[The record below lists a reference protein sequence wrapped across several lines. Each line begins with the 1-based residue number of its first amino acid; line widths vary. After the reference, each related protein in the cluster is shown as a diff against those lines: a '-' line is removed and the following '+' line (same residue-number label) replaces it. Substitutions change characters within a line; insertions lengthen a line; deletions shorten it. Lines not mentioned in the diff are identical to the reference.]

1 MDLNIIRLQ
10 RNCVQAAFFVFL
22 AGCGSSPPQQATIE
36 TQSVEPSNYY
46 VGKDAVYAV
55 LTSGSAG
62 SWVFGEV
69 TESDLP
75 PEKGFLVRLN
85 DLAPAF
91 DIRLAECQPQ
101 AYSANHKCNPVHPFR
116 DKDVGVISKI
126 INGGIA
132 AGTAGK
138 VTDVA
143 RTYKTTFNEA
153 AFNQAV
159 DEALVNSGLDRD
171 RQELLNALDNYV
183 TMFRDSRATLNELKR
198 TADETYRDTSTVE
211 LDIQPRLSGLTEY
224 FTNDLNYRELV
235 ELVPISGAD
244 KARNELKEA
253 KLLPCNARECVRKAR
268 RAMASIQADVE
279 KSKRQLQSSPNDA
292 YAVRCSKTT
301 HAGYLFRMQ
310 CPEEI
315 TRLPTGSAP
324 LPLELELLAR
334 DFDGLY
340 PEIELNDENL
350 AITIA
355 DSELSFTNKTSDYL
369 SITAQT
375 VYYNS
380 QIQTTARPISLAP
393 GAVVKRPVSEFVSP
407 AIHIESNYRQMT
419 PDKADSATFQFGFAA
434 KYRGARDSDE
444 TTLFDKREFNV
455 GCVIRDRIGA
465 GPCDASSAENL
476 QVTERTTVPY

>member
-1 MDLNIIRLQ
+1 MRLQ
-10 RNCVQAAFFVFL
+10 RNCVQAVFFVFL
-22 AGCGSSPPQQATIE
+22 AGCGSSPQQQATIE
-36 TQSVEPSNYY
+36 PQAVEPSNYY
-46 VGKDAVYAV
+46 VGKDPVYAV
-55 LTSGSAG
+55 LKSGSGG

-91 DIRLAECQPQ
+91 DTRLAECQPQ
-101 AYSANHKCNPVHPFR
+101 AYSTNHKCNPVHPFR

-132 AGTAGK
+132 AGTAGQ
-138 VTDVA
+138 VTEVA

-153 AFNQAV
+153 SFNQAV

-171 RQELLNALDNYV
+171 RQELLNALENYA
-183 TMFRDSRATLNELKR
+183 TLFRDSRASLDELR
-198 TADETYRDTSTVE
+198 RNADEAYRDTGTVE
-211 LDIQPRLSGLTEY
+211 LDIQPRVSGLTEY
-224 FTNDLNYRELV
+224 YTGDLDYRELV
-235 ELVPISGAD
+235 ELVPISDAD
-244 KARNELKEA
+244 RARNELKQE
-253 KLLPCNARECVRKAR
+253 KLLPCNARECVRKVR
-268 RAMASIQADVE
+268 SAMTSIQADVE
-279 KSKRQLQSSPNDA
+279 KSKRRMQASPNDA

-310 CPEEI
+310 CPDEI
-315 TRLPTGSAP
+315 TRVSSGSAP

-334 DFDGLY
+334 DFDGLF

-350 AITIA
+350 AISIA
-355 DSELSFTNKTSDYL
+355 DNELSFANKTSDYL

-380 QIQTTARPISLAP
+380 QIQTTAKPISLAP
-393 GAVVKRPVSEFVSP
+393 GAIVKRPVNEFVSP

-434 KYRGARDSDE
+434 KYRGARDTAE

-465 GPCDASSAENL
+465 GPCDASSAENF